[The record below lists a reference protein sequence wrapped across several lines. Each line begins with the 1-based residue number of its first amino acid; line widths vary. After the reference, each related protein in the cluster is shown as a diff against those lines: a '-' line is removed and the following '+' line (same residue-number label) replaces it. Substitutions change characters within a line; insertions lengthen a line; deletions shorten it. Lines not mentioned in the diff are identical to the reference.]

1 MKCIRIFP
9 CVWSACGV
17 SDLLQKGHDLYV
29 YQFTQQQPPK
39 KVQVCTVKDTHKTN
53 TPTQQTVR
61 KQRSLAHS
69 SISIVT
75 FGCVNNARQS
85 LARLLNYSAGERI
98 ARYKVPAQDTGTR
111 SARRPHTNTDR
122 HGKTCRANRTTR
134 RLYAVPLLWSDSV
147 FVVGGSDKSF
157 VIRWP
162 LLLSVDVSI
171 KL

>member
-1 MKCIRIFP
+1 M
-9 CVWSACGV
+9 SGMLAV
-17 SDLLQKGHDLYV
+17 SVISCRKVMTCMSISLLNNSPQ
-29 YQFTQQQPPK
+29 K

-98 ARYKVPAQDTGTR
+98 ARYKVPAQRHRDQICPATTHQHR
-111 SARRPHTNTDR
+111 QTWKDMQSQQDHPSSVCSAT
-122 HGKTCRANRTTR
+122 A
-134 RLYAVPLLWSDSV
+134 LV
-147 FVVGGSDKSF
+147 
-157 VIRWP
+157 
-162 LLLSVDVSI
+162 
-171 KL
+171 

>member
-9 CVWSACGV
+9 CVWSASAV
-17 SDLLQKGHDLYV
+17 SDLLQKGHDLYEH
-29 YQFTQQQPPK
+29 QFTQQQPPK

-61 KQRSLAHS
+61 KQQSLAHS

-75 FGCVNNARQS
+75 FGCVNNARQP

-98 ARYKVPAQDTGTR
+98 TRYKVPAQDTGNR
-111 SARRPHTNTDR
+111 SAE
-122 HGKTCRANRTTR
+122 TCRAKRTTR